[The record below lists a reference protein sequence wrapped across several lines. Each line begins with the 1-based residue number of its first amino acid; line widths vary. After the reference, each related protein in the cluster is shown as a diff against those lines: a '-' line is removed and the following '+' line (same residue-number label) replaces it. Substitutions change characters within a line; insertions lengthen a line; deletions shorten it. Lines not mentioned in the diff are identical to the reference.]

1 MTITIELK
9 NERLLKYYYNIA
21 YVSYNAESG
30 TIVLFPRNMNEIRP
44 TIKIKDVKK
53 MEVNQRVE

>member
-1 MTITIELK
+1 MTIVITLK
-9 NERLLKYYYNIA
+9 NERLLKYYDIA

-30 TIVLFPRNMNEIRP
+30 TIVLFPRNMNEIRQ

-53 MEVNQRVE
+53 MEVNEK